1 MTGVTKGEETEP
13 PVAYCEDCDR
23 SWHPESD
30 CEPGVDMGGYCH
42 RAAQQHARD
51 TGHTTVVAVA
61 QLTRYK
67 PEGAD
72 RA

>member
-1 MTGVTKGEETEP
+1 MTGVTKAEETEP
-13 PVAYCEDCDR
+13 PVGYCEDCLR
-23 SWHPESD
+23 AWKPEGD
-30 CEPGVDMGGYCH
+30 GCPDATGHCH

-67 PEGAD
+67 PEGATH
-72 RA
+72 A

>member
-1 MTGVTKGEETEP
+1 VTGVSKAEETEP
-13 PVAYCEDCDR
+13 PVGYCEDCDPAVWIPR
-23 SWHPESD
+23 GNQPD
-30 CEPGVDMGGYCH
+30 PGGYCH

-67 PEGAD
+67 PEGATN
-72 RA
+72 A